1 MPTPQKEQ
9 IVKEMAEKFSRAT
22 GIYLGDFTGLDVN
35 SVVEL
40 RKSFRE
46 AEVDYKVVK
55 NTLALRSL
63 KDAGVQ
69 GLDEY
74 LVGVNSYAISYGD
87 PTQPI
92 KILEKF
98 KKDLEDKFHVKAAYF
113 EGTVLGPDQVGA
125 LAKLPGRNELLGQL
139 VGMLRSPMTRMV
151 GTLNATMTKLVGV
164 LKSLE
169 EAKK

>member
-9 IVKEMAEKFSRAT
+9 IIQEMTDKFSRAT
-22 GIYLGDFTGLDVN
+22 GIYIADFTGVDVN

-46 AEVDYKVVK
+46 ADVDYKVVK
-55 NTLALRSL
+55 NTLARRSL
-63 KDAGVQ
+63 KQAGVE
-69 GLDEY
+69 GLEEF
-74 LVGVNSYAISYGD
+74 LVGVNSYAISYND

-98 KKDLEDKFHVKAAYF
+98 KKELEDKFLVKAAYF
-113 EGTVLGPDQVGA
+113 EGKVIGPDRVGTLAA
-125 LAKLPGRNELLGQL
+125 LPSRNELLGQF
-139 VGMLRSPMTRMV
+139 VGMLRSPMTRVV

-169 EAKK
+169 EEKK